1 MSFEFSNLSLQE
13 KKILLKQLKAKLKVL
28 SPIPINK
35 KQIARQVER
44 NNLER
49 QTRRLQQ
56 KLYYI
61 KNKEKLNQNRKLYM
75 RTKNLLS
82 YIVVDVVN

>member
-13 KKILLKQLKAKLKVL
+13 IKILLKQLKAKLKVL

-75 RTKNLLS
+75 RTKN
-82 YIVVDVVN
+82 

>member
-75 RTKNLLS
+75 RTKN
-82 YIVVDVVN
+82 